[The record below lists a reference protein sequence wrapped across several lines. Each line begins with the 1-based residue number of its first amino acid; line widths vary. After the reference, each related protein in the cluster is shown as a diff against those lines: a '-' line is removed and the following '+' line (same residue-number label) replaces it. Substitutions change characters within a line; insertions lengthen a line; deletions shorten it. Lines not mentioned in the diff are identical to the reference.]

1 MNKKIN
7 ILILIPTYNERDNV
21 KKLYEQ
27 ISMLHPDAHVLF
39 VDDNS
44 PDGTGAIID
53 EIAAHDNNIHVLNRP
68 SKLGIGGAHQA
79 GICWAYDNGC
89 KILVSM
95 DSDFT
100 HLPGDINKFLKYTE
114 DYDVVVGSRYLEKNS
129 ISEWNL
135 FRKFLTNTGHCL
147 SKYSLDMPYDATG
160 AFRAYRLDRIQRR
173 IFNLVSSRGYSFFFE
188 SLYVLNMNK
197 YKIKEIPIILPKRTY
212 GSSKMRFKDI
222 HASVCCLT
230 AMNLYR
236 RFRPDLFIA
245 PTEDVFSDK
254 NIQDSQNWDEYWRR
268 EKTIIGFLYDATAS
282 FYRRFIIKP
291 NLRRF
296 LKNHFNPGS
305 KLLHAGCGGGQVDE
319 GVTQIYSITAL
330 DISPC
335 ALHQYRQNHK
345 SEDVTVMQG
354 TIFSTEL
361 PAESFDGIYNLGVM
375 EHFSIEEISAIL
387 SEFHRLLK
395 PGGKAVLFWPPEYGS
410 SVIFMKCIHL
420 VIFNIMGRSKLH
432 PDEPSRIK
440 SAKSIRSLATDSG
453 FEMTGY
459 YFGIRDLFTYAVV
472 VLRKPESLNEL

>member
-1 MNKKIN
+1 
-7 ILILIPTYNERDNV
+7 
-21 KKLYEQ
+21 
-27 ISMLHPDAHVLF
+27 
-39 VDDNS
+39 
-44 PDGTGAIID
+44 
-53 EIAAHDNNIHVLNRP
+53 
-68 SKLGIGGAHQA
+68 
-79 GICWAYDNGC
+79 
-89 KILVSM
+89 
-95 DSDFT
+95 
-100 HLPGDINKFLKYTE
+100 
-114 DYDVVVGSRYLEKNS
+114 
-129 ISEWNL
+129 
-135 FRKFLTNTGHCL
+135 
-147 SKYSLDMPYDATG
+147 
-160 AFRAYRLDRIQRR
+160 
-173 IFNLVSSRGYSFFFE
+173 
-188 SLYVLNMNK
+188 
-197 YKIKEIPIILPKRTY
+197 
-212 GSSKMRFKDI
+212 MRFRDI
-222 HASVCCLT
+222 HASICCLT

-291 NLRRF
+291 NLRRS
-296 LKNHFNPGS
+296 LKKHFNPGS

-354 TIFSTEL
+354 TIFSTGL

-395 PGGKAVLFWPPEYGS
+395 PGGKAVLFWPPEYGA
-410 SVIFMKCIHL
+410 SVIFMKCIHR

-440 SAKSIRSLATDSG
+440 SAKSIRSRATDSG

-459 YFGIRDLFTYAVV
+459 YFGIRDLYTYAIVV
-472 VLRKPESLNEL
+472 IRKPESLNKL